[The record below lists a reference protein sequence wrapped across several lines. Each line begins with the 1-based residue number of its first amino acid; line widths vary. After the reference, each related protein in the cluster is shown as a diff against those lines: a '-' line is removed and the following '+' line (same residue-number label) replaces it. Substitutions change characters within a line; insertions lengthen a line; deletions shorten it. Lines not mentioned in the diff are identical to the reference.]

1 MCGIVGVLNL
11 DPERPPAADLVRRM
25 MDALAH
31 RGPDE
36 EGIFTDGPVAL
47 GHKRLSILDL
57 ASGQQPMTDGPSR
70 HTIVYNG
77 EIYNFRE
84 LRAAADPGRL
94 GFQTHCDTEVLLRL
108 ATQDSFDWL
117 HSLNGMFAF
126 AVWDSA
132 GKRLRLARDRFGI
145 KPLYTMVVDDQF
157 VFSSEIKPLLLHP
170 ACDRSVDHDA
180 LGEYMYFRRVNE
192 PRTLFPS
199 IAALPPGHHLEVRCG
214 ARPSPPLRWWADGV
228 HDDAEGGGTTPADYE
243 ARFEQMLGEAVQ
255 SRLVSDVPLGTYNSG
270 GVDSSLTTAAV
281 RRRTDGELHTFSVG
295 FQESSHDESRYAQI
309 VADTIG
315 TQHHKLIIDQQQ
327 YADTFCETLRYNEEP
342 LHHAHSVQLLL
353 LSRYAKQFVTVVL
366 TGEGAD
372 EGFGGYPRYQI
383 PLLVHRFRLLPR
395 PLMKLAHGIARSA
408 GLRRAAKL
416 LQNGGDVRR
425 SIIENTVFVDRSV
438 LDNLLPGKPAMTSQ
452 ENLYDAVRSL
462 PLPLLEQVLVYDR
475 GSYMLSLLH
484 RLDRMT
490 MASGVEA
497 RVPYLDHRLV
507 AWSRS
512 LPLAM
517 KITPGK
523 ENKVLLKRAAA
534 RMFPHEMVY
543 RRKMGFDVPIGAWL
557 ASQGPFSRYLD
568 CLTDDTFRQRGLFP
582 AAEVG
587 RLVDEHR
594 RGRLDHGE
602 SLWELINVEMWM
614 RTIVD
619 G

>member
-11 DPERPPAADLVRRM
+11 DPERPADVNLVRRM

-36 EGIFTDGPVAL
+36 DGIFTDGPVAL

-77 EIYNFRE
+77 EIYNYRG
-84 LRAAADPGRL
+84 LRAAADPGRR
-94 GFQTHCDTEVLLRL
+94 GFRTNCDTEVLLRL
-108 ATQDSFDWL
+108 ATQDGFDWL

-132 GKRLRLARDRFGI
+132 GRRLRLARDRFGI

-170 ACDRSVDHDA
+170 SCDRSVDPDA

-192 PRTLFPS
+192 PRTLFPA
-199 IAALPPGHHLEVRCG
+199 IAAFPPGHRLEVRCG
-214 ARPSPPLRWWADGV
+214 ERPSSPLRWWSDGV
-228 HDDAEGGGTTPADYE
+228 DDAVEGSGTAAEDLE
-243 ARFEQMLGEAVQ
+243 ATFEHMLDEAVQ

-309 VADTIG
+309 VADRIG
-315 TQHHKLIIDQQQ
+315 TRHHKLVIDQRQ
-327 YADTFCETLRYNEEP
+327 YADTFCETLRFNEEP

-383 PLLVHRFRLLPR
+383 PLLVHRFRRFPR
-395 PLMKLAHGIARSA
+395 PLVKFAYGIVRSA

-416 LQNGGDVRR
+416 LQSGGDLRR
-425 SIIENTVFVDRSV
+425 SIIENTVFVDRDV
-438 LDNLLPGKPAMTSQ
+438 LDDLLPDKPAVPSR
-452 ENLYDAVRSL
+452 EDLYDAVRGL
-462 PLPLLEQVLVYDR
+462 PLSLLEQVLVYDR

-512 LPLAM
+512 LPSAM

-523 ENKVLLKRAAA
+523 ENKVLLKRVAA
-534 RMFPHEMVY
+534 RTFPHEMVY
-543 RRKMGFDVPIGAWL
+543 RRKMGFDVPIGPWL
-557 ASQGPFSRYLD
+557 ASQGPFARYLD
-568 CLTDDTFRQRGLFP
+568 CLTDDTFRRRGLFP
-582 AAEVG
+582 AAKVA
-587 RLVDEHR
+587 RLVDDHR
-594 RGRLDHGE
+594 QGRRDHAD

-614 RTIVD
+614 RTVVD
-619 G
+619 A